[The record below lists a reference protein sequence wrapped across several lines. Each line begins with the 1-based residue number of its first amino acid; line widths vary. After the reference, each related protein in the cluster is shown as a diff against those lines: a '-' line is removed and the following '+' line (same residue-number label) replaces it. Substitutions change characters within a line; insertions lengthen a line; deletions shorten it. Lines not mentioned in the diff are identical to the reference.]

1 MFSSLRYQHA
11 AFAMLIGIALVGCG
25 GTGGV
30 SSPEVMPGQGGTN
43 SGAGGGAGS
52 TSNSRP
58 SISGATSVSAVV
70 GQAFT
75 LQPAAQDRDGDRL
88 TFSATGLPSWLTL
101 DASTGRLSGTPQAG
115 DIGPFSGV
123 TLTVSDGTSTSSLGP
138 LTINVLAVGS
148 GRASLSWSPPIT
160 NTDGSA
166 LTNLSGYVVVY
177 GTSPG
182 ELSQSVPINNPSIA
196 SFVVENLPSG
206 TWYFAV
212 QAVNT
217 NGVRSPN
224 STIASKTIS

>member
-11 AFAMLIGIALVGCG
+11 AFAMLVGMTLGGCG

-30 SSPEVMPGQGGTN
+30 SSTEVLSGQGAAN
-43 SGAGGGAGS
+43 SGAGVGYG
-52 TSNSRP
+52 NSRP
-58 SISGATSVSAVV
+58 TISGATSTSAVV

-75 LQPAAQDRDGDRL
+75 LQPSAQDRDGDRL
-88 TFSATGLPSWLTL
+88 TYSATGLPSWLTL

-115 DIGPFSGV
+115 DIGSYSGV
-123 TLTVSDGTSTSSLGP
+123 TLTVSDGASTSSLGP
-138 LTINVLAVGS
+138 LTINVVAIGS
-148 GRASLSWSPPIT
+148 GRATLSWSPPTT

-166 LTNLSGYVVVY
+166 LTNLFGYVVIY
-177 GTSPG
+177 GNSPG
-182 ELSQSVPINNPSIA
+182 ELSQSVEIDNPSIA

-212 QAVNT
+212 QSVNT
-217 NGVRSPN
+217 NGVRSSN